1 MTAGGDFCVGQFR
14 NFRRALRGPRVTQSG
29 GCFCRS
35 LLKLRAKGQLGT
47 HFQIWWIRNF
57 PLACSGPFLS
67 CSRSLEQAGTQ
78 PVYVFLSFFFLW
90 LEFFPSLSLFFRPRY
105 WSCYWSCWSESIAQ
119 SVCFHQSFVAS
130 LALAL
135 AHSLDERSPSFVA
148 GAKSLEKYLSSSAAS
163 LPTFSHLPT
172 TSHKVVQVSISSAVS
187 QPSRASCFLMV
198 KTITTHPSAPLSD
211 AVSSPS
217 VARPTGMV
225 HACTSQFLNHSRG
238 SYFATYVHED
248 HSIASLA
255 IDDLLFAIFDRLI
268 LHRTDD
274 R

>member
-1 MTAGGDFCVGQFR
+1 M
-14 NFRRALRGPRVTQSG
+14 
-29 GCFCRS
+29 
-35 LLKLRAKGQLGT
+35 LKLRAKGQ
-47 HFQIWWIRNF
+47 Q
-57 PLACSGPFLS
+57 
-67 CSRSLEQAGTQ
+67 
-78 PVYVFLSFFFLW
+78 
-90 LEFFPSLSLFFRPRY
+90 RP
-105 WSCYWSCWSESIAQ
+105 AK
-119 SVCFHQSFVAS
+119 AS
-130 LALAL
+130 LAHTFKFGGFEIFHWLAPVL
-135 AHSLDERSPSFVA
+135 SYPVLDLWSKQALSQCMCFFHFSSSGSNFFPLCHSSSDRAIGAVTGAVGLRASRNPCASTNHSSHLWRSLWPTLWMSARPLSLVA